1 MSASRRGYLGF
12 SSFHSENVEELL
24 RRKMESVTPRTRTRF
39 DALPSPG
46 AAMRHAGA
54 FAIDQ
59 RAWRFLNHGAFG
71 ASLSVAQRDAMQW
84 RARCEAQPLRF
95 FDRELLPQL
104 VESVHALSTHY
115 DVDATRLLPTSN
127 ATTALNAVI
136 RCADAVAD
144 LVVLVRPGYASNLR
158 IAESTGAR
166 VATIQIDN
174 SVRRRGADAVVD
186 AFADAWPSEAVA
198 KTDGRIFVLL
208 EHVSSHD
215 ALEMPLEAVIRRI
228 ERDLLADAS
237 ERLVVVVDGA
247 HVPGTTD
254 RLPLDSHRNVFY
266 AGNLHKW
273 FLAPR
278 GTAFLRVPPG
288 ELAHRLRLHAPVTSH
303 GRNGGLLSDFIWDG
317 NRDYSPWLTVPLVCD
332 FWHAFGGERRAMAHA
347 RDLADRVESE
357 LCARWSVEK
366 YGGNNSN
373 VPMRLIELP
382 VRAAAAAATSDD
394 AKATQ
399 DALFARGIELPVK
412 AIDGRLYMRCSFA
425 IYNSAE
431 QFLALEKH
439 DFAAD

>member
-1 MSASRRGYLGF
+1 MSAARRGYLGF

-24 RRKMESVTPRTRTRF
+24 RRKIETATPRTRTRF

-71 ASLSVAQRDAMQW
+71 ASLAVAQRDAMQW
-84 RARCEAQPLRF
+84 RARCETQPLRF

-104 VESVHALSTHY
+104 VESVHALSVHY
-115 DVDATRLLPTSN
+115 DVDARRLLPTSN

-136 RCADAVAD
+136 KCADRVAD

-158 IAESTGAR
+158 IAESTGAP

-186 AFADAWPSEAVA
+186 AFAESWPREAVA
-198 KTDGRIFVLL
+198 KSKGRIFVLL
-208 EHVSSHD
+208 EQVSSHD
-215 ALEMPLEAVIRRI
+215 ALEMPLEAVVRRI
-228 ERDLLADAS
+228 EQDLLADAE

-254 RLPLDSHRNVFY
+254 RLPLDNHRNVFY

-278 GTAFLRVPPG
+278 GAAFLRVPPG
-288 ELAHRLRLHAPVTSH
+288 ELAHRLQLHAPVTSH

-347 RDLADRVESE
+347 RAVADQVEST
-357 LCARWSVEK
+357 LCARWSVGK
-366 YGGNNSN
+366 YGGNNAN

-382 VRAAAAAATSDD
+382 VQVGGAAATSDD

-399 DALFARGIELPVK
+399 DALYARGIEVPVK